1 MPSMTALRHR
11 ELILVLYD
19 LDYRYERNG
28 EEVCEGHG
36 FSFAEC
42 WAIPCCHWDDGECWS
57 SVGQDQCQGKKNYM
71 QNPSYIVKTIQST
84 RLLCI
89 LYYRIYIKIH
99 VILSVC
105 PLCPFF

>member
-1 MPSMTALRHR
+1 MPSLTALRHR

-42 WAIPCCHWDDGECWS
+42 WAIPCCHWNDGECWS
-57 SVGQDQCQGKKNYM
+57 SVGQDQCQGKKTTYKI
-71 QNPSYIVKTIQST
+71 PY
-84 RLLCI
+84 I
-89 LYYRIYIKIH
+89 LYYRIVRMLPVASYHDLTFCDIISHQKQYH
-99 VILSVC
+99 
-105 PLCPFF
+105 

>member
-1 MPSMTALRHR
+1 MPSLTALRHR

-42 WAIPCCHWDDGECWS
+42 WAIPCCHWNDGECWS
-57 SVGQDQCQGKKNYM
+57 SVGQDQCQGKKNY
-71 QNPSYIVKTIQST
+71 IVLKNCKNASSCQ
-84 RLLCI
+84 LCLWGI
-89 LYYRIYIKIH
+89 WKH
-99 VILSVC
+99 W
-105 PLCPFF
+105 